1 MMQPRTRRTLVV
13 PEAQRQHQRAEV
25 PHRRWLR
32 SLVKTGLQA
41 LLAPGATT
49 AWQVATGLDEGKAEE
64 MAEKV
69 DRVAAD
75 IRVQMV
81 QMHIRLARKVEQGQ
95 MLDMLAMEQT
105 EPAEE
110 MAIQVGEE
118 RMALM
123 QERENA
129 VLASTSSFVPSTP
142 HSIPMRLW
150 FTRR

>member
-1 MMQPRTRRTLVV
+1 
-13 PEAQRQHQRAEV
+13 
-25 PHRRWLR
+25 
-32 SLVKTGLQA
+32 
-41 LLAPGATT
+41 
-49 AWQVATGLDEGKAEE
+49 

-123 QERENA
+123 PDRENA